1 MYVQLKK
8 EKEMKKT
15 SVRKEEIGV
24 DFTKGWLDFS
34 KHATMRRGWRKYKR
48 GVKSERGRF
57 SSLLFSSNKSPQC
70 ENEDNTIMVWRRGW
84 KLRGELIV
92 EQTNWTVFMSSTSI
106 LSYLCRCLVRVGRL

>member
-1 MYVQLKK
+1 
-8 EKEMKKT
+8 
-15 SVRKEEIGV
+15 VRKEEIGV

>member
-8 EKEMKKT
+8 GERDEKT

-48 GVKSERGRF
+48 GVKSERGRC
-57 SSLLFSSNKSPQC
+57 SSLVFSSNKSPQC
-70 ENEDNTIMVWRRGW
+70 ENEDNAIM
-84 KLRGELIV
+84 L
-92 EQTNWTVFMSSTSI
+92 
-106 LSYLCRCLVRVGRL
+106 LVGVGG